1 MRQNARIV
9 AKKTEEKERL
19 ETMELSFLYAI
30 PRTQILDGIF
40 LLITKIAGSYGQ
52 LWVVVGLA
60 LLIPKKTRWTGIAVL
75 ISYVGV
81 YIFGQMILKNLISR
95 PRPCQVDQ
103 AFEMLV
109 ARPSSSS
116 FPSTHSAWA
125 FAASTA
131 IFMKY
136 KKAGIAAFVV
146 AALIA
151 FSRMYMFLHYP
162 TDVLCGIIFGILL
175 GIAADKVCDIVKN
188 RITAKD

>member
-1 MRQNARIV
+1 
-9 AKKTEEKERL
+9 
-19 ETMELSFLYAI
+19 MELSFLYAI
-30 PRTQILDGIF
+30 PRTQILDSIF
-40 LLITKIAGSYGQ
+40 LIITKIAGSYGQ

-81 YIFGQMILKNLISR
+81 YIFGQMILKNQISR

-125 FAASTA
+125 FAAATA

-162 TDVLCGIIFGILL
+162 TDVLCGIVFGIIL
-175 GIAADKVCDIVKN
+175 GIVADKICDVVAK
-188 RITAKD
+188 RIKTAKGEK

>member
-1 MRQNARIV
+1 
-9 AKKTEEKERL
+9 
-19 ETMELSFLYAI
+19 MELSFLYGI
-30 PRTQILDGIF
+30 PRTELLDTFF
-40 LLITKIAGSYGQ
+40 LIVTKIAGSYGQ

-60 LLIPKKTRWTGIAVL
+60 FLIPKKTRWTGIAVL

-95 PRPCQVDQ
+95 PRPCHVDQ

-125 FAASTA
+125 FAAATA

-136 KKAGIAAFVV
+136 KKAGIAAFVM
-146 AALIA
+146 AAIIA

-162 TDVLCGIIFGILL
+162 TDVLCGIVFGIIL
-175 GIAADKVCDIVKN
+175 GIVADKICDVVVN
-188 RITAKD
+188 RIENTKGEK

>member
-1 MRQNARIV
+1 M
-9 AKKTEEKERL
+9 
-19 ETMELSFLYAI
+19 SFLYAI
-30 PRTQILDGIF
+30 PRTELLDSFF
-40 LLITKIAGSYGQ
+40 LIVTKIAGSYGQ
-52 LWVVVGLA
+52 LWIVVGLA

-81 YIFGQMILKNLISR
+81 YLFGQMILKNLISR

-116 FPSTHSAWA
+116 FPSTHSAWT
-125 FAASTA
+125 FAAATA

-136 KKAGIAAFVV
+136 KKAGIVAFV
-146 AALIA
+146 AAVLIA

-162 TDVLCGIIFGILL
+162 TDVLCGMILGILL
-175 GIAADKVCDIVKN
+175 GIAADKICDMVKKK
-188 RITAKD
+188 TKTGKTESEEL

>member
-1 MRQNARIV
+1 
-9 AKKTEEKERL
+9 
-19 ETMELSFLYAI
+19 MELSFLYGI
-30 PRTQILDGIF
+30 PRTELLDTFF
-40 LLITKIAGSYGQ
+40 LIVTKIAGSYGQ

-95 PRPCQVDQ
+95 PRPCHVDQ

-125 FAASTA
+125 FAAATA
-131 IFMKY
+131 ILFSTSLRSGLSTLYSMIFFLPPIVPLIL
-136 KKAGIAAFVV
+136 IAAMGV
-146 AALIA
+146 
-151 FSRMYMFLHYP
+151 
-162 TDVLCGIIFGILL
+162 
-175 GIAADKVCDIVKN
+175 
-188 RITAKD
+188 

>member
-1 MRQNARIV
+1 
-9 AKKTEEKERL
+9 
-19 ETMELSFLYAI
+19 MELSFLYGI
-30 PRTQILDGIF
+30 PRTELLDTFF
-40 LLITKIAGSYGQ
+40 LIVTKIAGSYGQ

-75 ISYVGV
+75 FSYVGV
-81 YIFGQMILKNLISR
+81 YILGQMILKNLISR
-95 PRPCQVDQ
+95 PRPCHVDQ

-125 FAASTA
+125 FAAATA

-136 KKAGIAAFVV
+136 KKAGIAAFIV

-162 TDVLCGIIFGILL
+162 TDVFCGIVFGIIL
-175 GIAADKVCDIVKN
+175 GVAAVKLCDYL
-188 RITAKD
+188 AKRREATKGEI

>member
-1 MRQNARIV
+1 
-9 AKKTEEKERL
+9 
-19 ETMELSFLYAI
+19 MELTFLYAI
-30 PRTQILDGIF
+30 PRTQILDSIF
-40 LLITKIAGSYGQ
+40 LIITKIAGSYGQ

-103 AFEMLV
+103 TFEMLV

-125 FAASTA
+125 FAAATA

-162 TDVLCGIIFGILL
+162 TDVLCGIVFGIIL
-175 GIAADKVCDIVKN
+175 GIVADKLCDIVKK
-188 RITAKD
+188 RIEAAKGEK

>member
-1 MRQNARIV
+1 
-9 AKKTEEKERL
+9 
-19 ETMELSFLYAI
+19 MELSILYGI
-30 PRTQILDGIF
+30 PRTELLDTFF
-40 LLITKIAGSYGQ
+40 LIVTKIAGSYGQ

>member
-1 MRQNARIV
+1 
-9 AKKTEEKERL
+9 
-19 ETMELSFLYAI
+19 MELSFLYSI
-30 PRTQILDGIF
+30 PRTGLLDSFF
-40 LLITKIAGSYGQ
+40 LIVTKIAGSYGQ

-60 LLIPKKTRWTGIAVL
+60 LLIPKRTRWTGIAVL

-81 YIFGQMILKNLISR
+81 FIFGQMILKNLISR
-95 PRPCQVDQ
+95 PRPCHIDQ
-103 AFEMLV
+103 AFNMLV
-109 ARPSSSS
+109 ARPTSSS

-125 FAASTA
+125 FAGATA

-162 TDVLCGIIFGILL
+162 TDVLCGMIFGILL
-175 GIAADKVCDIVKN
+175 GIAADKICDLIKRKMDGKKAEN
-188 RITAKD
+188 SKP

>member
-1 MRQNARIV
+1 
-9 AKKTEEKERL
+9 
-19 ETMELSFLYAI
+19 MELSFLYNI
-30 PRTQILDGIF
+30 PRTELLDSFF
-40 LLITKIAGSYGQ
+40 LIVTKIAGSYGQ
-52 LWVVVGLA
+52 LWVVVGLV

-95 PRPCQVDQ
+95 PRPCQVDE

-125 FAASTA
+125 FAAATA

-136 KKAGIAAFVV
+136 KKAATAAFVV

-162 TDVLCGIIFGILL
+162 TDVLCGMILGILL
-175 GIAADKVCDIVKN
+175 GIASDKICGLIKRKIESVN
-188 RITAKD
+188 RRRVGK

>member
-1 MRQNARIV
+1 
-9 AKKTEEKERL
+9 
-19 ETMELSFLYAI
+19 MELSFLYNI
-30 PRTQILDGIF
+30 PRTELLDSFF
-40 LLITKIAGSYGQ
+40 LIVTKIAGSYGQ

-75 ISYVGV
+75 VSYVGV
-81 YIFGQMILKNLISR
+81 YLFGQMILKNLISR

-125 FAASTA
+125 FAAATA

-136 KKAGIAAFVV
+136 KKAGIAAFV
-146 AALIA
+146 AAVLIA

-162 TDVLCGIIFGILL
+162 TDVLCGMILGILL
-175 GIAADKVCDIVKN
+175 GIAADKICDMVKKKTK
-188 RITAKD
+188 IGKTESEEL

>member
-1 MRQNARIV
+1 M
-9 AKKTEEKERL
+9 
-19 ETMELSFLYAI
+19 
-30 PRTQILDGIF
+30 
-40 LLITKIAGSYGQ
+40 
-52 LWVVVGLA
+52 A
-60 LLIPKKTRWTGIAVL
+60 LLIPKKTRWTGVAVL
-75 ISYVGV
+75 FSYVGV

-95 PRPCQVDQ
+95 PRPCHVDQ

-125 FAASTA
+125 FAAATA

-136 KKAGIAAFVV
+136 KKAGIAAFIV

-175 GIAADKVCDIVKN
+175 GIAADKICDVVKKRIV
-188 RITAKD
+188 AKD